1 MLFKIIHQDHDMKIS
16 GLGSEGIS
24 LLVVVISSGVTGP
37 SVLDFQ
43 QHQPDGY
50 GPELM
55 IREKTIYE
63 DTVYF

>member
-1 MLFKIIHQDHDMKIS
+1 MKIY
-16 GLGSEGIS
+16 GLCSKGIS
-24 LLVVVISSGVTGP
+24 LLVVAISSGVTGP

-63 DTVYF
+63 DTIYF